1 MVCDFFYPNFGGVE
15 QHMFQLSQFLLRRG
29 HKVVVMTH
37 AYGERSGV
45 RYLTNGLKVYYAP
58 VQSFFKTNTWPT
70 LYGNFPILRDIII
83 RERITIVHSH
93 QAFSSLAHAAILHA
107 GTMGVHTV
115 FTDHSLFGERT
126 AEAGLRFA
134 LLIEAAAASSLIP
147 LLSLLPP
154 PSLPRRW
161 QPT

>member
-1 MVCDFFYPNFGGVE
+1 MVDIGKKTMASVESRPSEDLSVCSGAKARAVHTILMVCDFFYPNFGGVE

-70 LYGNFPILRDIII
+70 LYGNFPMLRW
-83 RERITIVHSH
+83 
-93 QAFSSLAHAAILHA
+93 
-107 GTMGVHTV
+107 
-115 FTDHSLFGERT
+115 
-126 AEAGLRFA
+126 
-134 LLIEAAAASSLIP
+134 AAS
-147 LLSLLPP
+147 PP
-154 PSLPRRW
+154 NLHVYW
-161 QPT
+161 YMKI